1 MNYIINFSNDPNS
14 LTDEQMIEL
23 HKALNDA
30 VKNKISRLE
39 EKYDIT
45 MKFPPHICN
54 IQKSQT
60 QKIPIPLLPAF
71 ISPTPTQINVNAFV
85 PFEMLVENT
94 TDTTNENNIDNLSSC
109 MRIVNSVKRDFELY
123 SSGKKTKEEI
133 DSSFFD
139 WTESD
144 KNETENTV
152 YEHEID
158 ELYAKKFGNK
168 ELIKKIIEELEMS
181 NSYTL

>member
-1 MNYIINFSNDPNS
+1 MDFSNDPNS

-45 MKFPPHICN
+45 MKFPSNTCN

-60 QKIPIPLLPAF
+60 SKMPIPLLPAF
-71 ISPTPTQINVNAFV
+71 ISPMPTQININAFV
-85 PFEMLVENT
+85 PFEMLVQNT
-94 TDTTNENNIDNLSSC
+94 TTENNIDNLSSC
-109 MRIVNSVKRDFELY
+109 MQIVNSVKKDLELY
-123 SSGKKTKEEI
+123 SSGKKTKEEV

-139 WTESD
+139 WTESTKD
-144 KNETENTV
+144 ETENTI

-168 ELIKKIIEELEMS
+168 ELIKKIIEELELS
-181 NSYTL
+181 NGSIL